1 MAWNPGSTSE
11 DSPMLSRR
19 GFINTTLGAGAALAQ
34 GAQPGAAQAQ
44 QATPPASGGIMP
56 ASATLKRIRTRTLEI
71 AYEDSGPEAG
81 TPVLLMH
88 GFPYDPRAYDG
99 VVPLLVAAGCRTI
112 VPYLRGYGPTRFL
125 SADTPRSGQQGAIGY
140 DLLELMDALALPKSA
155 LVGFDWGG
163 RAACVVAAL
172 WPERVSCLVSAGG
185 YSIQNIAA
193 SVEPRPPQQE
203 HRAWYQ
209 YYFHTERG
217 RAGLTANRREFCK
230 LLWQL
235 WSPNWKFD
243 DATYERTAVS
253 FDNPDFVDIVIHSYR
268 HRYGYVPGDP
278 GLEWIEQR
286 LAATPA
292 IAVPTIALYGGGDG
306 VAGRP
311 NPQPEPRLFSGSL
324 QHRVIPVIGHDI
336 PQEAPAAVAAAVL
349 DLVSASRTGDRRGG

>member
-1 MAWNPGSTSE
+1 METPMRFTPIGKEFAAVVKGMRRRDFVVSLGSLSVLPLTAAWAQQPTSE
-11 DSPMLSRR
+11 RGDTMPSP
-19 GFINTTLGAGAALAQ
+19 
-34 GAQPGAAQAQ
+34 
-44 QATPPASGGIMP
+44 
-56 ASATLKRIRTRTLEI
+56 ATLKRIRTKTLEI
-71 AYEDSGPEAG
+71 AYEESGPEAG

-125 SADTPRSGQQGAIGY
+125 SVDTPRSGQQAAMGR
-140 DLLELMDALALPKSA
+140 DLVDLMDALGLPPAA

-163 RAACVVAAL
+163 RGACVAAAL
-172 WPERVSCLVSAGG
+172 WPERVRCLVTANG
-185 YSIQNIAA
+185 YNIQNIAA
-193 SVEPRPPQQE
+193 SVEPRLPQQE

-217 RAGLTANRREFCK
+217 RAGLTKYRHELGK

-243 DATYERTAVS
+243 DATYERTAKS

-268 HRYGYVPGDP
+268 HRYGYAPGDP
-278 GLEWIEQR
+278 DLEAIEQR
-286 LAATPA
+286 LAATPKISA
-292 IAVPTIALYGGGDG
+292 PTIALYGGGDG
-306 VAGRP
+306 VSGTP
-311 NPQPEPRLFSGSL
+311 NPQAQARFFSGPIT
-324 QHRVIPVIGHDI
+324 HRVIPMIGHDT

-349 DLVSASRTGDRRGG
+349 ELISAPGAGNRRGG